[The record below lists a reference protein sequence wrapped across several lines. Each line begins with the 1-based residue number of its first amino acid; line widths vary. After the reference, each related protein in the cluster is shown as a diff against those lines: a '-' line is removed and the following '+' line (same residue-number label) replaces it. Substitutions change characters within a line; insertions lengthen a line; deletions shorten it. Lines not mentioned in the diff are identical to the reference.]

1 MIKIYLDVCC
11 LSRPFDDQTQTRIA
25 MEAEAVVKILGNSNN
40 SFVLVS
46 SDFIDY
52 EIRNTLDD
60 NRRRGILA
68 FASLASEKI
77 AANDE
82 IKKRADDLVKKGFK
96 ALDAVHSA
104 AAEYHKVDVL
114 LTVDDKM
121 RKRCQRG
128 VGNVQISVENPL
140 YWLMGKESNN
150 ENS

>member
-1 MIKIYLDVCC
+1 M
-11 LSRPFDDQTQTRIA
+11 
-25 MEAEAVVKILGNSNN
+25 
-40 SFVLVS
+40 S
-46 SDFIDY
+46 SDFVDY

-82 IKKRADDLVKKGFK
+82 IKKRADDLVKQGFK
-96 ALDAVHSA
+96 ALDAVHIA
-104 AAEYHKVDVL
+104 AAEYHKADVL

-140 YWLMGKESNN
+140 YWLMGKESND